1 MKTNNWNQSEL
12 KCMSFSDLSGLIDN
26 NPELHEFV
34 PYRGRFGREKRESRE
49 SWIFCLGFILRRT
62 DIKLRRLFL
71 RPFAFGDEFRRQCIL
86 QKKWKLSGP

>member
-12 KCMSFSDLSGLIDN
+12 KCISVSDLSGLIDT

-34 PYRGRFGREKRESRE
+34 PYRGRLGREKRESRE

-62 DIKLRRLFL
+62 DIKLGRLFL
-71 RPFAFGDEFRRQCIL
+71 RPFAFGDEFRRQCTL
-86 QKKWKLSGP
+86 QKKWKLFGP